1 MSRGVLSF
9 RLKIVSRT
17 SAGLAI
23 KISLYRKGNKK
34 SRKCSGVGMNF
45 PYPGLYFTYFWRQD
59 CLICPMLSKPL
70 QLVTLCCLVVSG
82 AGSQAQSPAPSI
94 QHLAALLQ
102 AYHSFRLNDSAYLKA
117 VDSVAPVLLAEDSLP
132 EWLGTYREV
141 AFGDGRWGVY
151 RSHYYTYM
159 AIHSTDKNQ
168 FGSAIYYSEKNNE
181 ERIAIGNFKKGGL
194 SHSDLF
200 ATTIYSNNHDYA
212 RVLTRYRVLRPALMG
227 IPAGV
232 RADTVAAEDIAVAL
246 MIGNAVVYAACKAG
260 DSAVAVEAAG
270 IGDRVIATIGV
281 APGKFGSRV
290 TQFFY
295 LCHLSDFERD
305 RFLHRT
311 SAAGEMLQ
319 RAIAEVQASG
329 FPARL
334 QPAYVEFTFTEAF
347 EFYFDNDRVDSARK
361 YFDRVKALSERG
373 VEYSNL
379 DPEFLPEAGSKLEA
393 KGGRYREAYQELLRE
408 YGIRDSAY
416 YAVSADKDNNLY
428 ALTAEENTREQLLRT
443 EEGRRKAER
452 DMMYLF
458 TILALLLLGGFAGFM
473 VYRSRQRQR
482 MLNLRLNLARNFH
495 DEIGPM
501 LLFANA
507 LVKKELD
514 ERPSPGLAELKAQT
528 AQIMEAVRGIAHD
541 LKSHDLSTVDSFGR
555 EVTALL
561 EKIRQTTGIDFQFRL
576 NQGGRIL
583 SNWQYTN
590 LTKIMNEL
598 ISNSIKH
605 AGCSRITVFI
615 QSMERRFTISYS
627 DDGRGME
634 PGSFSSGIGLG
645 NIRERVALLN
655 GSFELRNAWP
665 AGYSIEISIQ
675 FL

>member
-1 MSRGVLSF
+1 M
-9 RLKIVSRT
+9 
-17 SAGLAI
+17 
-23 KISLYRKGNKK
+23 
-34 SRKCSGVGMNF
+34 
-45 PYPGLYFTYFWRQD
+45 
-59 CLICPMLSKPL
+59 
-70 QLVTLCCLVVSG
+70 
-82 AGSQAQSPAPSI
+82 
-94 QHLAALLQ
+94 
-102 AYHSFRLNDSAYLKA
+102 NDSDYLKS
-117 VDSVAPVLLAEDSLP
+117 VDSVAPVLLAEDSIP
-132 EWLGTYREV
+132 EWLGTYREI
-141 AFGDGRWGVY
+141 AFGDGRWGLY
-151 RSHYYTYM
+151 RAHYYTYM

-181 ERIAIGNFKKGGL
+181 ERIAIGDFKKGGL

-212 RVLTRYRVLRPALMG
+212 RVLTRYRVLRPALMA

-232 RADTVAAEDIAVAL
+232 RADKVAAEDVAVAL

-270 IGDRVIATIGV
+270 IGDRVIAAVGDTAAIG
-281 APGKFGSRV
+281 GSKGHYGPQV

-319 RAIAEVQASG
+319 RAIGEVQASG

-347 EFYFDNDRVDSARK
+347 EFYFDNDRVDSARR
-361 YFDRVKALSERG
+361 YFDRVKALNERG

-393 KGGRYREAYQELLRE
+393 KDGRYRDAYQELMRE
-408 YGIRDSAY
+408 YRIRDSAY

-428 ALTAEENTREQLLRT
+428 ALTAEENTRAELLLT

-452 DMMYLF
+452 DTMYLF
-458 TILALLLLGGFAGFM
+458 TILALVLLGGFAGFM
-473 VYRSRQRQR
+473 VYRSRQRQL

-507 LVKKELD
+507 LMKKELD

-541 LKSHDLSTVDSFGR
+541 LKSNDLSTVDSFGR
-555 EVTALL
+555 EVTAFL

-576 NQGGRIL
+576 NQGGFRPNQGGRIL

-590 LTKIMNEL
+590 LTKIMKEL

-615 QSMERRFTISYS
+615 QSMEQRFTISYS

-634 PGSFSSGIGLG
+634 PGSFSAGIGLG
-645 NIRERVALLN
+645 NIRERMALLK

-665 AGYSIEISIQ
+665 EGYSIEISIP